1 MKKKYAILIY
11 AFLILC
17 AFTGSS
23 MGVYFIREEFDLN
36 FGVIIAAVL
45 AAIIGSLIPIL
56 LSKWKKKS
64 KGNIPDMDERV
75 LLLLKKY
82 FLIAFYFVMI
92 GSSFL
97 LIVLF
102 GMGVEMIETGMI
114 IAYMAI
120 LYVLIGVGAFVVKHI

>member
-1 MKKKYAILIY
+1 MKKKYAFLIY
-11 AFLILC
+11 AFFILC

-23 MGVYFIREEFDLN
+23 IGVYFVREEYDLN
-36 FGVIIAAVL
+36 FGVIITAIIAT
-45 AAIIGSLIPIL
+45 IIGSLIPIL
-56 LSKWKKKS
+56 LSKWKKKR
-64 KGNIPDMDERV
+64 KGNIPEMDERV